1 MTRVEKAARHTF
13 RALSSRNYRLYIA
26 GQVVSVSGTWMQTV
40 AQAWLVL
47 RLTGSGVAL
56 GVTTA
61 LQFLPMLVLGPW
73 AGVIADR
80 TDKRRLLLATQTA
93 AGSLALTLGVL
104 TATGAVRLWM
114 VYVLALGLGF
124 VNAFDM
130 PTRQSFVYEMVGP
143 EHLTNAVGL
152 NSTVMNAGRLV
163 GPAIGAGLISTL
175 GLAACFLLNALS
187 YVAVLGALVA
197 MRVGE
202 LHRREPVTRQP
213 GQLLEGF
220 RYVWST
226 PALRTPLL
234 MLAVIGTFTYE
245 FQVSLPILATF
256 TFGTGAEGYGA
267 LLSAMSAGAVV
278 GGLVLAGRLRASHRA
293 LGWAAGA
300 FGVLVL
306 AASVMPTLAATV
318 AVMPLVGAASI
329 AVITLTNAT
338 LQLTAQPQMRARV
351 IALYGVA
358 FLGSTPIGGPV
369 VGWLGELLGGRA
381 PLAVGGLAALVA
393 TTAGWRSLRSAAVTT
408 RARRGS
414 RPAGSPPR
422 EEEAAAAPTRLEV
435 AVEAP
440 RRAGAEEAA

>member
-1 MTRVEKAARHTF
+1 MTRVERAARHTF

-80 TDKRRLLLATQTA
+80 SDKRRLLLATQSA
-93 AGSLALTLGVL
+93 AGSLALVLGVL
-104 TATGAVRLWM
+104 TATGAVQLWM
-114 VYVLALGLGF
+114 VFLLALGLGL

-130 PTRQSFVYEMVGP
+130 PARQSFVYEMVGP

-163 GPAIGAGLISTL
+163 GPAVGGVVIATL
-175 GLAACFLLNALS
+175 GLATCFLLNALS
-187 YVAVLGALVA
+187 YAAVLAALAA

-202 LHRREPVTRQP
+202 LHRTEPVARQH
-213 GQLLEGF
+213 GQLLEGL
-220 RYVWST
+220 RYVWVT

-234 MLAVIGTFTYE
+234 MLAVIGTLTYE

-256 TFGTGAEGYGA
+256 TFGAGAEGYGA
-267 LLSAMSAGAVV
+267 LLSAMSAGAVI
-278 GGLVLAGRLRASHRA
+278 GGLVLAGRMTASHRGV
-293 LGWAAGA
+293 GWSAAA
-300 FGVLVL
+300 FGLLVLV
-306 AASVMPTLAATV
+306 ASVMPTLTATAV
-318 AVMPLVGAASI
+318 VMPLVGAASI

-338 LQLTAQPQMRARV
+338 LQLTADPQMRARV

-358 FLGSTPIGGPV
+358 FLGSTPIGGPI
-369 VGWLGELLGGRA
+369 VGWVGETLGGRA
-381 PLAVGGLAALVA
+381 ALAIGGLAALVSA
-393 TTAGWRSLRSAAVTT
+393 LIGWRSLERAALTT
-408 RARRGS
+408 RAEAG
-414 RPAGSPPR
+414 RPPVPGSPAPPEA
-422 EEEAAAAPTRLEV
+422 EEGAPLRQR
-435 AVEAP
+435 AVEV
-440 RRAGAEEAA
+440 G